1 MAVSIHP
8 LRPGMTVQVI
18 LPLYA
23 TGEVGQ
29 ILDQEP
35 GSDRWLVKVAH
46 TDMLLS
52 LLPGEFVPTV
62 PKGTRHVA

>member
-23 TGEVGQ
+23 AGEVGK

-35 GSDRWLVKVAH
+35 GSDRWLVKVAPK
-46 TDMLLS
+46 DMLLS
-52 LLPGEFVPTV
+52 LLPGEFVPTA
-62 PKGTRHVA
+62 PEGTQHVA